1 MNVPTNPQTMIT
13 MATKMKTE
21 LMDARDLQT
30 IMTRGE
36 LAHRI
41 LTLGLFFPSMSLSS
55 SDKKRGN
62 QGE

>member
-1 MNVPTNPQTMIT
+1 MSVPTTPQTMIT
-13 MATKMKTE
+13 MVTKMKTE

-30 IMTRGE
+30 IMTQCG

-41 LTLGLFFPSMSLSS
+41 LTLGLFFPSKSLLSIA
-55 SDKKRGN
+55 KKRGN

>member
-1 MNVPTNPQTMIT
+1 MSIPHTPQTMIT

-21 LMDARDLQT
+21 LKDARDLQT
-30 IMTRGE
+30 IMTRVG

-41 LTLGLFFPSMSLSS
+41 LTLGLSFPSMSLSS
-55 SDKKRGN
+55 TAKKRDN